1 MLRVVKDAAKAEPRG
16 AAKAGPDQDGPLVTR
31 ERLTQLLQILEPRGQ
46 SAAAAARLEDEAAA
60 CRSQLGAIA
69 DWLRAHARAGTA
81 PGPDEVF
88 DQYLNVAQTL
98 HCPQREAQ

>member
-1 MLRVVKDAAKAEPRG
+1 MLRVVKNAAKTEPRG

-31 ERLTQLLQILEPRGQ
+31 ERLTQLLQTLEPRGQ
-46 SAAAAARLEDEAAA
+46 SAAAVAHLEDEAAA
-60 CRSQLGAIA
+60 CRSQLSAIA

-81 PGPDEVF
+81 PSPDEVF

-98 HCPQREAQ
+98 RHRRREAQ